1 MIDKLDAE
9 LIALLAA
16 EPRLGVFEASR
27 RLGVAR
33 GTVQARLD
41 RLQRSGVVRDFAPTV
56 DTDRLGF
63 PVTAFVTV
71 ELSPSDEHRDADV
84 VEHLRGIPEVLEVH
98 TITGSGD
105 LLVRAVARTNTDLQ
119 RVIDRIDGDRAVARS
134 STVIALTTVIDHRT
148 VPLVRSAVGADDDGS
163 MNEEERG

>member
-1 MIDKLDAE
+1 MIDKLDAD
-9 LIALLAA
+9 LIALLTD

-41 RLQRSGVVRDFAPTV
+41 RLQRTGVVKDFAPTI
-56 DTDRLGF
+56 DSERLGY
-63 PVTAFVTV
+63 PVTAFVTAEIAQG
-71 ELSPSDEHRDADV
+71 ELNASV

-105 LLVRAVARTNTDLQ
+105 LLIRAVARSNADLQ
-119 RVIDRIDGDRAVARS
+119 RVIDRIVSDAGITRT
-134 STVIALTTVIDHRT
+134 STVIALERKIDHRA
-148 VPLVRSAVGADDDGS
+148 VPLVTSAVPD
-163 MNEEERG
+163 